1 MALRLYPFRQYS
13 DHDVINMFANQI
25 VDYNPS
31 TDGDGSAGVLVKV
44 LSGNLKKDT
53 IDFMAS
59 SSYLGKTDYP
69 FLGADKY
76 PTVPLR
82 CIAATTGAPVLGVTL
97 NQTIANDEN
106 GEKLIYNPIKR
117 DELQAVLSG
126 QAVPVATRGL
136 FTFSNSAYTEGATF
150 IPGALAVVSATA
162 GTMDGVSADLVNLQR
177 VVGHVIATGDR
188 TSQNGQSDEF
198 AGTGTVNYAMV
209 HIDASA
215 SWAPSD
221 NG

>member
-25 VDYNPS
+25 VDDNPS
-31 TDGDGSAGVLVKV
+31 TNGDGSAGVLVKV
-44 LSGNLKKDT
+44 LSGNLKKDVVE
-53 IDFMAS
+53 FASS

-76 PTVPLR
+76 PQVPLR

-97 NQTIANDEN
+97 NQTIKNDEN
-106 GEKLIYNPIKR
+106 GEKLIYNPIKA

-136 FTFSNSAYTEGATF
+136 FTFSADAYTESATF
-150 IPGALAVVSATA
+150 IPGGLAVVSATA
-162 GTMDGVSADLVNLQR
+162 GTMDGISADLLNLHR
-177 VVGHVIATGDR
+177 IVGHIVATGNR

-198 AGTGTVNYAMV
+198 AGTGTQQYAMV

-215 SWAPSD
+215 SWGVSD